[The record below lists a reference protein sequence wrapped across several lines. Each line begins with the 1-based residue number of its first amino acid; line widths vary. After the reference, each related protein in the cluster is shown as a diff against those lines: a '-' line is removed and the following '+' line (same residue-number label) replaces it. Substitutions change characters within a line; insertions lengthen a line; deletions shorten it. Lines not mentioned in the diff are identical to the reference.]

1 MKNKIDYFFPCA
13 SKEAYHKVKE
23 ALKNECLI
31 NNIFGLVQQTGDEE
45 ATINPYI
52 IKVEGIESTNTLQKI
67 AQNAT
72 ANYVLLAIDALPITL
87 HLGAINRLCQ
97 VANDTNASVVYAD
110 YQEKE
115 GEKRTLHPLIDYQ
128 IGSVRDDFDFGKLVL
143 IRTESLKKYVEKG
156 SLTSYLY
163 SGWYDFR
170 LSQHFNKGIFHLKE
184 TLYTVQKQVVNE
196 EGEEQFNYVNPA
208 NRAVQ
213 IERETVVTQFLKET
227 KALINPQNYCSIDL
241 KKEHFA
247 YEASV
252 VIPVFNR
259 EKTIKDAVLSAL
271 SQKTQFA
278 FNVIV
283 VDNHSTD
290 NTTKVLQELAKEHK
304 HLVHLIPNADNLGIG
319 GCWNYAIMSDYCGR
333 FAVQLDS
340 DDLYSSHETLQKIV
354 DCFYQTNAA
363 MVIGSYRLCDFNLET
378 LPPGLISHSEWTDD
392 NGANNALRING
403 LGAPRA
409 FYTPVLRSMAFP
421 NTSYGEDYAV
431 ALRISRNYKIGR
443 IYDELYLCRRWGGN
457 SDSNLSVELLNKNNA
472 YKDQIRSIELS
483 ARMSLNAKQL

>member
-31 NNIFGLVQQTGDEE
+31 NNIFGLVQQIGDEG

-52 IKVEGIESTNTLQKI
+52 IKVEGIESTNALQKI

-156 SLTSYLY
+156 SLTYYLY

-213 IERETVVTQFLKET
+213 IERETVVTQFLKEN

-271 SQKTQFA
+271 S
-278 FNVIV
+278 
-283 VDNHSTD
+283 
-290 NTTKVLQELAKEHK
+290 
-304 HLVHLIPNADNLGIG
+304 
-319 GCWNYAIMSDYCGR
+319 
-333 FAVQLDS
+333 
-340 DDLYSSHETLQKIV
+340 
-354 DCFYQTNAA
+354 
-363 MVIGSYRLCDFNLET
+363 LCDFNLET

-409 FYTPVLRSMAFP
+409 FYTPVLRLMAFP

-457 SDSNLSVELLNKNNA
+457 SDSNLSIELLNKNNA